1 MDKIKLLTISVITL
15 LLLNIMTLFFLISS
29 VGGGPQ
35 RGMNRPR
42 PDKIIIDKLHFD
54 AQQQKEYRKLIHW
67 HRTQI
72 NAFDSQIHKTK
83 QELYLQLLKS
93 KVDVKVE
100 DSLIN
105 NLSNLQKQIE
115 ATHFKHFQDIK
126 KLCKNEQIR
135 DFDELTEELTHIFN
149 PPPPKPND

>member
-1 MDKIKLLTISVITL
+1 MGKIKLLTISVITL
-15 LLLNIMTLFFLISS
+15 LILNIITLFFLIFS
-29 VGGGPQ
+29 VGGGLKK
-35 RGMNRPR
+35 GMNRAR

-54 AQQQKEYRKLIHW
+54 EKQQEEYRTLIHW
-67 HRTQI
+67 HRTRI
-72 NAFDSQIHKTK
+72 NAFDSQIHKVK

-93 KVDVKVE
+93 KVDDKIE

-105 NLSNLQKQIE
+105 NLSDLQKQIE

-126 KLCKNEQIR
+126 KLCKKEQIQ

-149 PPPPKPND
+149 PAPPRPND

>member
-15 LLLNIMTLFFLISS
+15 LLLNVATLFFLISS
-29 VGGGPQ
+29 VGGRPE
-35 RGMNRPR
+35 RGMNHPR
-42 PDKIIIDKLHFD
+42 PDKIIIEKLHFD
-54 AQQQKEYRKLIHW
+54 EKQQKEYRELIHW
-67 HRTQI
+67 HRTRI
-72 NAFDSQIHKTK
+72 NDFDSQIHKIK

-93 KVDVKVE
+93 KVDDKVE

-105 NLSNLQKQIE
+105 KLSLLQKQIE

-126 KLCKNEQIR
+126 KLCKKDQIQ
-135 DFDELTEELTHIFN
+135 DFNELTEELTHIFS